1 MVSPQNHWFAV
12 SQQNCG
18 LLGEPVS
25 RKTYGV
31 RLQVSPVENLR
42 FSGLKIPEG
51 VWGLDVGQE
60 GPNQDKSLCAIS
72 LSFYLIFNH

>member
-1 MVSPQNHWFAV
+1 MLMVRGSTRFVVSPQNHWFVVSQQNHWFAV

-42 FSGLKIPEG
+42 ISGLKISG
-51 VWGLDVGQE
+51 G
-60 GPNQDKSLCAIS
+60 A
-72 LSFYLIFNH
+72 